1 MHIHVLSISLSLL
14 VPTISGGI
22 YGFLVYRPPIM
33 RLTVSTQNPTFYYI
47 AATNTDSDS
56 TEVASSN
63 NAITRSTQDKNLLRI
78 RFQNNGNS
86 RSGIRLFI
94 NKDNINVDGS
104 FRTVAYTVVG

>member
-14 VPTISGGI
+14 VPTISGGL
-22 YGFLVYRPPIM
+22 LVYRSPIM
-33 RLTVSTQNPTFYYI
+33 RLTVSIQNPTFYYI
-47 AATNTDSDS
+47 AATNPNSNDG

-86 RSGIRLFI
+86 RSGIRLLI
-94 NKDNINVDGS
+94 NEDNINVGGS

>member
-14 VPTISGGI
+14 VPTIPGGI
-22 YGFLVYRPPIM
+22 NGFLVYRPPIM
-33 RLTVSTQNPTFYYI
+33 RLTVSTQNSTFYYI
-47 AATNTDSDS
+47 AAANSNNDG

-63 NAITRSTQDKNLLRI
+63 DAIDRTTQDRNLLRI

-86 RSGIRLFI
+86 VSGIELLI
-94 NKDNINVDGS
+94 NRNSINVPGS

>member
-14 VPTISGGI
+14 VPTIPGGL
-22 YGFLVYRPPIM
+22 LVYRPPIM

-47 AATNTDSDS
+47 AATNPNSNDG
-56 TEVASSN
+56 TEVASPDN
-63 NAITRSTQDKNLLRI
+63 VITPTTQDEHLLRI

-86 RSGIRLFI
+86 RSGIRLLI
-94 NKDNINVDGS
+94 NEDNINIVDS